1 MTPSIV
7 NYLHPLNYLYA
18 MVNKRVRLVLVTGK
32 IVLVKVYAVLPTSKN
47 CKTKLCTVMT
57 IASEN
62 VERQLGFDLKIAI
75 LHPEM
80 PPRRKFIQMSLTTRA
95 SAQAATSYALGYSRL
110 ISGHGGT
117 VQMAC
122 ALAVPRIYL
131 LCPQDHTNVD
141 SVCCL
146 RHAPAR
152 DTCLN
157 FEPTL
162 HPRVQNIKNGR

>member
-1 MTPSIV
+1 V
-7 NYLHPLNYLYA
+7 YA
-18 MVNKRVRLVLVTGK
+18 SCLLQARF
-32 IVLVKVYAVLPTSKN
+32 VLVKVYVVLPTSKK
-47 CKTKLCTVMT
+47 CKTKLCTVIT
-57 IASEN
+57 IPSEN

-75 LHPEM
+75 LHPEK
-80 PPRRKFIQMSLTTRA
+80 PPQRKFIQMSLTTRA
-95 SAQAATSYALGYSRL
+95 SAQAASSYALGYSRL

-122 ALAVPRIYL
+122 AIAVPRTYL

-141 SVCCL
+141 SVRCL

-152 DTCLN
+152 DICLN

-162 HPRVQNIKNGR
+162 HPRVQNIRNGR